1 MSSYNNNYNNYN
13 NYNRAPSHSPS
24 PSPYPIQSSDMYR
37 QPVTPLRPI
46 DSRPSVN
53 TCASDYPDETKS
65 FASTTHLN
73 APSKEW
79 GVGQVVPSLPAQ
91 YQAQAY
97 PYPPRPAPQ
106 AYPSPS
112 PMTSYSGTSHW
123 HAMRNQLLERRVVK
137 QIPLHN
143 GNLIMDVPV
152 PKEVVPT
159 TKGLGLEQ
167 EEMDKMRYSAATC
180 DPDDFM
186 ASKFSLRQYLYGRK
200 TELFVSSSEIRAP
213 S

>member
-1 MSSYNNNYNNYN
+1 
-13 NYNRAPSHSPS
+13 
-24 PSPYPIQSSDMYR
+24 
-37 QPVTPLRPI
+37 
-46 DSRPSVN
+46 
-53 TCASDYPDETKS
+53 
-65 FASTTHLN
+65 
-73 APSKEW
+73 
-79 GVGQVVPSLPAQ
+79 
-91 YQAQAY
+91 
-97 PYPPRPAPQ
+97 
-106 AYPSPS
+106 
-112 PMTSYSGTSHW
+112 MTSYSGTSHW

-152 PKEVVPT
+152 PQEVIPT

-200 TELFVSSSEIRAP
+200 TELFVSGSGFRDPGSVIALSYPGRSS
-213 S
+213 

>member
-1 MSSYNNNYNNYN
+1 
-13 NYNRAPSHSPS
+13 
-24 PSPYPIQSSDMYR
+24 
-37 QPVTPLRPI
+37 
-46 DSRPSVN
+46 
-53 TCASDYPDETKS
+53 
-65 FASTTHLN
+65 
-73 APSKEW
+73 
-79 GVGQVVPSLPAQ
+79 
-91 YQAQAY
+91 
-97 PYPPRPAPQ
+97 
-106 AYPSPS
+106 
-112 PMTSYSGTSHW
+112 MTSYSGTSHW

-152 PKEVVPT
+152 PKEVIPT

-200 TELFVSSSEIRAP
+200 TELFVSGSEIRAP